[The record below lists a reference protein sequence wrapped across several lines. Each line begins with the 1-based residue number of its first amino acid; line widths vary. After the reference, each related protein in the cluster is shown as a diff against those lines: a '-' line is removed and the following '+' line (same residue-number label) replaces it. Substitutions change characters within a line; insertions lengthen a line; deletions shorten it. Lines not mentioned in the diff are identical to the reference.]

1 MMRRGTLPHLIFV
14 FVSTAL
20 LAALQFS
27 GFAPMMRIELAV
39 QDAILRAGRPAV
51 RDPSLVFLAVDTASA
66 TLDRERDR
74 DLLFEAG
81 EAEPESRRALE
92 LMAHEWP
99 WSREVHGLVL
109 DRLAKAGARA
119 VIFDMTFPKPSPN
132 DDFFR
137 EMLDRHRDRVVVA
150 GNISNDVFPAFVGP
164 APTLIPETAPRDF
177 RVGFDNFWPDS
188 GDSTDAIRSARFR
201 WANESGAWSG
211 GESLSLAARALER
224 AGLGNLIPSDR
235 ALHRFRFAGPP
246 GTFTPRSIAMFFA
259 PRYWRQNF
267 ASGEFFRDKIV
278 VVGAHGNWQQDEHP
292 TPLGMMPGP
301 ELHLNAINSLLHPDF
316 IRETPPAAN
325 VAIVAAFA
333 LIPSLLR
340 RFLPKPYARFIALL
354 LGGVAWLVAVF
365 AIYNSA
371 GLFLPAVAPLIA
383 FNLNGI
389 SSLFLDIAIER
400 REKKQLRTTLERYVS
415 RNVVNEILDDRDR
428 YARVTGG
435 ELRPVTVLFSDI
447 RNFTRFAASVDSRA
461 LVAQLNEYFSAM
473 VDCVFAHGGT
483 LDKFIGDAVMAVWG
497 NAKSAGP
504 AGDARNAVACA
515 LAMRE
520 ALAQL
525 NMEWATAGQPTLRIG
540 IGINSGPVVVGNIGS
555 ASRMEFTVIGDAV
568 NMAWRLQEYS
578 KLAGADLVLG
588 ESAVALLGSE
598 FPTSPLPDCHLI
610 DGGRLKCARLESTLS
625 ESALVRSADGAVSP
639 RRECVGGSITIP

>member
-1 MMRRGTLPHLIFV
+1 MKRRGTLPHLIFACAC
-14 FVSTAL
+14 TAL

-39 QDAILRAGRPAV
+39 QDAITRAGRPAI

-66 TLDRERDR
+66 TLDREHDR
-74 DLLFEAG
+74 DLIFEADDS
-81 EAEPESRRALE
+81 EPESRRALE

-99 WSREVHGLVL
+99 WSREIHGLVL
-109 DRLAKAGARA
+109 DRLVKAGARA
-119 VIFDMTFPKPSPN
+119 VIFDMTFPKPSSN
-132 DDFFR
+132 DDLFR

-150 GNISNDVFPAFVGP
+150 GNISSDVLPFVVGP
-164 APTLIPETAPRDF
+164 TPTLIADTETRDS
-177 RVGFDNFWPDS
+177 RVGFDNFWSDS
-188 GDSTDAIRSARFR
+188 GDSTGAIRRARFR
-201 WANESGAWSG
+201 WANDSGVGHESF
-211 GESLSLAARALER
+211 SLAARALER
-224 AGLGNLIPSDR
+224 AGLRDLIPSGDD
-235 ALHRFRFAGPP
+235 LHRFRFAGPP
-246 GTFTPRSIAMFFA
+246 GTFVPRSLLMFFA

-267 ASGEFFRDKIV
+267 GSGEFFRDKIV
-278 VVGAHGNWQQDEHP
+278 VIGAHGNWQQDEHP
-292 TPLGMMPGP
+292 TPMGRMPGP

-316 IRETPPAAN
+316 IHEPPPAAN
-325 VAIVAAFA
+325 AAIVAAFA

-340 RFLPKPYARFIALL
+340 RFVPKPYARFIALL
-354 LGGVAWLVAVF
+354 LGCAAWLVAVF
-365 AIYNSA
+365 AIYDSA

-389 SSLFLDIAIER
+389 SGLFLDIVIER

-428 YARVTGG
+428 YARVSGG

-497 NAKSAGP
+497 NVKSAGP

-520 ALAQL
+520 ALARL
-525 NMEWATAGQPTLRIG
+525 NLQWATAGQPTLKIG
-540 IGINSGPVVVGNIGS
+540 IGINSGPVVVGDIGS

-588 ESAVALLGSE
+588 ESAAALVGSE

-610 DGGRLKCARLESTLS
+610 DGGSLKCARLESTLS
-625 ESALVRSADGAVSP
+625 ESALVRSADCAVLP
-639 RRECVGGSITIP
+639 Q